1 MLFTCIST
9 LFIIATTYF
18 CVNYYNNYTYIKNNI
33 TDTIT
38 LDDLIYKAKSGDIIY
53 FKSDLYNLNTIFGSH
68 LVGPFTHIGM
78 VFVIEDIK
86 YIIELTDSTTLIN
99 INITTPGIHLT
110 PLEKRFTNYRGK
122 IFLSTLS
129 DFYKIDDNKVK
140 KVTQK
145 ITQNFYKNTLQYP
158 DSMRKY
164 YLTHIIKKWFN
175 IKIKKYNDN
184 TMICSEFVK
193 YMLRELGVLNK
204 KENHKG
210 ILPSDFRILKD
221 PSTFVY
227 LYANLFLVK

>member
-1 MLFTCIST
+1 MLFSCIST
-9 LFIIATTYF
+9 LFIIVTTYF

-33 TDTIT
+33 TDTIS
-38 LDDLIYKAKSGDIIY
+38 LDDMIYKAKTGDIIY

-78 VFVIEDIK
+78 VFIIEDTK
-86 YIIELTDSTTLIN
+86 YIIELTDSTTLTN
-99 INITTPGIHLT
+99 INITTPGVHLT
-110 PLEKRFTNYRGK
+110 KLENRFTNYRGK
-122 IFLSTLS
+122 VFLSTLS
-129 DFYKIDDNKVK
+129 NFYKINDKQFE

-145 ITQNFYKNTLQYP
+145 VTQNIYKNTLQYP

-175 IKIKKYNDN
+175 IRIKKYNDK

-193 YMLRELGVLNK
+193 YMLKEICVLDE

-210 ILPSDFRILKD
+210 ILPSDFRLLKD
-221 PSTFVY
+221 SNTLIY
-227 LYANLFLVK
+227 LYTNLFLVK